1 MSSVR
6 LRFWL
11 ELVMAL
17 GSGALLLLTI
27 AVPDWIEVV
36 FGIDPDAGNGSVERT
51 IAVVLAV
58 ITIVFLGLAG
68 FEWRVRQH
76 VNA

>member
-11 ELVMAL
+11 ELAMAI
-17 GSGALLLLTI
+17 GSGALLLLTV
-27 AVPDWIEVV
+27 ALPDWIEVV
-36 FGIDPDAGNGSVERT
+36 FGIDPDAGNGSLEWMIT
-51 IAVVLAV
+51 LVLAA
-58 ITIVFLGLAG
+58 TTLVFLGLAG
-68 FEWRVRQH
+68 SEWRLRQH